1 MRRPLAAI
9 SLLTVAVLLSA
20 CAASQSPGWTFAPPT
35 PAPTAGPS
43 GAADA
48 STAPSAAASA
58 GASAAASGEAPSA
71 GASAAASGGT
81 GSGVVDIT
89 AFNIAWT
96 TKDVS
101 APANTGFKIH
111 FDNQDASTPHNI
123 IIKDGTGME
132 MFKTDLLTGV
142 ATMDYDVP
150 ALPAGTYTFVCVVH
164 PAMVGNL
171 TVGP

>member
-9 SLLTVAVLLSA
+9 SLLAVALLLSA
-20 CAASQSPGWTFAPPT
+20 CAASQAPGWTFAPPT

-43 GAADA
+43 SSADA
-48 STAPSAAASA
+48 SAAASEAPSAAASA
-58 GASAAASGEAPSA
+58 ASSA

-81 GSGVVDIT
+81 GGSGVVDIT
-89 AFNIAWT
+89 ASGVAWT
-96 TKDVS
+96 TKDVT
-101 APANTGFKIH
+101 APANTAFKIH

-142 ATMDYDVP
+142 AAMDYDVP
-150 ALPAGTYTFVCVVH
+150 ALPAGTYTFVCIVH